1 MADMSNLL
9 SPEELAALAQ
19 GIDDGSIAVDTGFN
33 LATRVKK
40 HDLASEDS
48 TLGVNTSSIEMIN
61 ERFVRL
67 FRLGLMEVLR
77 TSPRINPSRAQIVRF
92 GDYLKDLRPPLA
104 VNTIRI
110 NPLRGFSLVTIE
122 PTLVFSALD
131 NFFGGTGT
139 GTGMPGAGRR
149 RATDKDGEP
158 LPANWL
164 PPTRMFTP
172 TESRIVKIILDVFF
186 RSLKEAW
193 APLLSVDFD
202 HVGSEINPQFAQI
215 ADENDLVIM
224 SRFETESAGGVKGF
238 VDLVYPYASL
248 KPLRDLLRNRVQA
261 DGSEESDM
269 KWRKELTAAVGD
281 AQLELQVLLGT
292 VVDHYERVQ
301 NLKEGDL
308 LFFKKP
314 ELATMMIGGL
324 PAFEC
329 QVGMSGPNVAVRI
342 DKATSPETL

>member
-1 MADMSNLL
+1 MATSSNLL
-9 SPEELAALAQ
+9 SPEELAALAS
-19 GIDDGSIAVDTGFN
+19 GIDDGTIAIDTGFN
-33 LATRVKK
+33 LTTRVKK

-48 TLGVNTSSIEMIN
+48 TLGVNTSSLEMIN

-122 PTLVFSALD
+122 PTVVFSALD
-131 NFFGGTGT
+131 NFFGGTGS
-139 GTGMPGAGRR
+139 GMPGTTRR
-149 RATDKDGEP
+149 RASDKDGD
-158 LPANWL
+158 LPPNWL

-172 TESRIVKIILDVFF
+172 TESRVIKIILEVFF

-193 APLLSVDFD
+193 APLLPVDFE

-224 SRFETESAGGVKGF
+224 SRFDTESVGGVKGF

-261 DGSEESDM
+261 DGSEESDL
-269 KWRKELTAAVGD
+269 KWRNDLTTAVGD
-281 AQLELQVLLGT
+281 SELEMQVLLGQ
-292 VVDHYERVQ
+292 VVDHYARVET
-301 NLKEGDL
+301 LKEGDL

-314 ELATMMIGGL
+314 ELATVYIGGL

-329 QVGMSGPNVAVRI
+329 QVGMAGPNVAIRI
-342 DKATSPETL
+342 ENSLSPESI

>member
-1 MADMSNLL
+1 MATSSNLL
-9 SPEELAALAQ
+9 SPEELAALAS
-19 GIDDGSIAVDTGFN
+19 GIDDGTIAIDSGFN
-33 LATRVKK
+33 LTTRVKK

-48 TLGVNTSSIEMIN
+48 TLGVNTSSLEMIN

-92 GDYLKDLRPPLA
+92 GDYLKELRPPLA

-122 PTLVFSALD
+122 PTVVFSALD
-131 NFFGGTGT
+131 NFFGGTGS
-139 GTGMPGAGRR
+139 GMPGTQRR
-149 RATDKDGEP
+149 RNSDKDND
-158 LPANWL
+158 LPPNWL

-172 TESRIVKIILDVFF
+172 TESRVIKIILEVFF

-193 APLLSVDFD
+193 APLLPVDFE

-224 SRFETESAGGVKGF
+224 SRFDTESVGGVKGF

-261 DGSEESDM
+261 DGSEESDL
-269 KWRKELTAAVGD
+269 KWRNDLTTAVGD
-281 AQLELQVLLGT
+281 SELEMQVLLGQ
-292 VVDHYERVQ
+292 VVDHYARVET
-301 NLKEGDL
+301 LKEGDL

-314 ELATMMIGGL
+314 ELATLYIGGL

-329 QVGMSGPNVAVRI
+329 QVGMAGPNVAVRI
-342 DKATSPETL
+342 ENSISPESI

>member
-1 MADMSNLL
+1 MATFSNLL
-9 SPEELAALAQ
+9 SPEELAALAS
-19 GIDDGSIAVDTGFN
+19 GIDDGTIAIDTGFN
-33 LATRVKK
+33 LTTRVKK

-48 TLGVNTSSIEMIN
+48 TLGVNTSSLEMIN

-122 PTLVFSALD
+122 PTVVFSALD
-131 NFFGGTGT
+131 NFFGGTGS
-139 GTGMPGAGRR
+139 GMPGTQRR
-149 RATDKDGEP
+149 RASDRDA
-158 LPANWL
+158 LPPNWL

-172 TESRIVKIILDVFF
+172 TESRVIKIILEVFF

-193 APLLSVDFD
+193 APLLPVDFD

-224 SRFETESAGGVKGF
+224 SRFDTESVGGVKGF

-261 DGSEESDM
+261 DGSEESDL
-269 KWRKELTAAVGD
+269 KWRNDLTAAVGD
-281 AQLELQVLLGT
+281 SLLEMQVLLGQ
-292 VVDHYERVQ
+292 VVDDYARVET
-301 NLKEGDL
+301 LKEGDL

-314 ELATMMIGGL
+314 ELATLYIGGL

-329 QVGMSGPNVAVRI
+329 QVGMAGPNVAVRI
-342 DKATSPETL
+342 ENSISPENI

>member
-1 MADMSNLL
+1 MATSGNLL
-9 SPEELAALAQ
+9 SPEELAALSE
-19 GIDDGSIAVDTGFN
+19 GIDDGTIAIDTGFN
-33 LATRVKK
+33 LTTRVKK

-48 TLGVNTSSIEMIN
+48 TLGVNTSSLEMIN

-67 FRLGLMEVLR
+67 FRMGLMEVLR

-92 GDYLKDLRPPLA
+92 GDYLKDMRPPLA

-110 NPLRGFSLVTIE
+110 NPLRGFSLVMIE

-131 NFFGGTGT
+131 NFFGGTGS
-139 GTGMPGAGRR
+139 GMPGNQKR
-149 RATDKDGEP
+149 RATDKPGDNP
-158 LPANWL
+158 NAL

-172 TESRIVKIILDVFF
+172 TESRVIKIILEVFF
-186 RSLKEAW
+186 RALKEAW
-193 APLLSVDFD
+193 APLLGVNFE

-224 SRFETESAGGVKGF
+224 SRFETESVGGNKGF
-238 VDLVYPYASL
+238 IDLVYPYASL

-269 KWRKELTAAVGD
+269 KWRNDLTKAAGD
-281 AQLELQVLLGT
+281 SMVELQILLGQ
-292 VVDHYERVQ
+292 VVDNYERVET
-301 NLKEGDL
+301 LKEGDL

-314 ELATMMIGGL
+314 ELATVYIGGL

-329 QVGMSGPNVAVRI
+329 QVGMAGPNVAIRI
-342 DKATSPETL
+342 EKSLDPETI